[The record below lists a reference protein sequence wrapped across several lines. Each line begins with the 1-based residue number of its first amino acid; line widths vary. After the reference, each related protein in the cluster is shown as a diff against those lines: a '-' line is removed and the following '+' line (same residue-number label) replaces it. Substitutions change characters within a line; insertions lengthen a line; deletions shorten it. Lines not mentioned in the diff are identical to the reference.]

1 MENTHTSVMS
11 VKDWFITVLIAAIPI
26 IGFIMLF
33 VWGFGGG
40 VNQNKQNWAKG
51 TLLLLAVVIA
61 LYIMAFIIFGAAFLS
76 TLDVDKDFD
85 F

>member
-1 MENTHTSVMS
+1 MENTNTNVMS

-26 IGFIMLF
+26 VGFIMLF

-51 TLLLLAVVIA
+51 TLLLVAVVIG
-61 LYIMAFIIFGAAFLS
+61 LYILAFIIFGAAILS
-76 TLDVDKDFD
+76 TLDMDNDFD